1 MGVKSSFFI
10 LHFKATC
17 NSAYPYC
24 EIPIPLPPLLFNP
37 GLSSKSLIPLLLSL
51 NSKQMF

>member
-1 MGVKSSFFI
+1 MAVKSSFFI

-24 EIPIPLPPLLFNP
+24 EIPIPLPPLLNP
-37 GLSSKSLIPLLLSL
+37 GLSSKSLIPLHLPL
-51 NSKQMF
+51 NSKQIF

>member
-17 NSAYPYC
+17 NSAYPYSAK
-24 EIPIPLPPLLFNP
+24 PLTPTAKPW
-37 GLSSKSLIPLLLSL
+37 LSSKFLIPLHLPL

>member
-24 EIPIPLPPLLFNP
+24 EIPIPLPPLLNP
-37 GLSSKSLIPLLLSL
+37 GLSSKFPYICH
-51 NSKQMF
+51 